1 MVKLTGLCAIVI
13 GRDAPKETYKKL
25 HASQSFYQSTVNL
38 RCKVGGKKSLHVTFV
53 TLVSESRVEKEN
65 ALNSPLNQSSNVASR
80 EDFSEY
86 VAHLQLH
93 MALQAR
99 NLVPTLT
106 KAGDSREQ
114 MLHQTQ
120 ATFEKLVSRQAL

>member
-1 MVKLTGLCAIVI
+1 M
-13 GRDAPKETYKKL
+13 
-25 HASQSFYQSTVNL
+25 L
-38 RCKVGGKKSLHVTFV
+38 RS
-53 TLVSESRVEKEN
+53 
-65 ALNSPLNQSSNVASR
+65 VASVTVQHVQEENTLIANLTANSTANSQLLSTMPSETSAAACFLTER
-80 EDFSEY
+80 EDLREY

-106 KAGDSREQ
+106 QAADSRQQ

-120 ATFEKLVSRQAL
+120 ADFEKYVSRQAL

>member
-1 MVKLTGLCAIVI
+1 M
-13 GRDAPKETYKKL
+13 
-25 HASQSFYQSTVNL
+25 
-38 RCKVGGKKSLHVTFV
+38 
-53 TLVSESRVEKEN
+53 
-65 ALNSPLNQSSNVASR
+65 NSPLCQSSSTSSYR

-106 KAGDSREQ
+106 KAGDIREQ

-120 ATFEKLVSRQAL
+120 ATFEKLVSRQEL